1 MLETLN
7 QLLKEKVIDKF
18 LYDTYLLFE
27 LDPKGKAYLKDMIT
41 DSCME
46 SARAFTGAAFAWQ
59 DGRRSVW
66 RMIQQHIYQ
75 VRHALRDDCE

>member
-1 MLETLN
+1 MLEKLN
-7 QLLKEKVIDKF
+7 QLLKDKIIDKF

-27 LDPKGKAYLKDMIT
+27 LEPKSKAYLNDMIT

-46 SARAFTGAAFAWQ
+46 HARAFTGAAFAWQ

-66 RMIQQHIYQ
+66 RMIQENIYQ
-75 VRHALRDDCE
+75 VCHALKDNF